1 MSWISEQAIVET
13 VGIGAGVRIAEF
25 SVIRAGVTIG
35 DAVVI
40 HPHVVIESGVTIG
53 DNVEIFPGAYI
64 GKVPKGAGALT
75 RAPTFV
81 AGSKSGPIALSG
93 HTLSSST
100 MSWLAHQP
108 CWAMG
113 RRSVNKPGSVRELSL
128 GVT

>member
-64 GKVPKGAGALT
+64 GNWSVNACADIRGTDRNRGQLLYRAT
-75 RAPTFV
+75 R
-81 AGSKSGPIALSG
+81 GRLLRCRGWRIN
-93 HTLSSST
+93 
-100 MSWLAHQP
+100 LA
-108 CWAMG
+108 G
-113 RRSVNKPGSVRELSL
+113 RR
-128 GVT
+128 GVDS